1 LALLFQEPQGAG
13 NMKKIILILFAIFSM
28 SSFAQ
33 SYIVMDNGLILT
45 TDSRGFA
52 YDIGDYAFP
61 LKITMKGGQF
71 FVEENKVL
79 ATIDENGI
87 LFRKYEVMPEK
98 VLGQGM
104 NYFISDKGDIFT
116 IDQKGVVHLSKNEV
130 FKGAMNFGGNYFTVK
145 SEAGLDLF
153 VVTNTGDIVKAA
165 LQNLDMRNVI
175 AFGGNYFMTNRGV
188 LHTVSS
194 EGLVI
199 SHANKRIGI
208 LQKRGG
214 NYFTDSSGM
223 IYTVAQDGRLIIPG
237 LPLGLKINSINK
249 LGSNYFLD
257 LSGGLFTVDREG
269 NIWERVVED
278 HDMRNARIISL

>member
-1 LALLFQEPQGAG
+1 MKNLFFV
-13 NMKKIILILFAIFSM
+13 ILTVFSM

-33 SYIVMDNGLILT
+33 SYIVMDNGLIIT
-45 TDSRGFA
+45 TDNRGFA

-87 LFRKYEVMPEK
+87 LFRKYEVMPET

-104 NYFISDKGDIFT
+104 NYFISAKGEIFT
-116 IDQKGVVHLSKNEV
+116 VDQKGMVHLSQNDAYAQ
-130 FKGAMNFGGNYFTVK
+130 AMNFGGNYFTAK
-145 SEAGLDLF
+145 SATGLDLY
-153 VVTNTGDIVKAA
+153 VVTATGEVVKAVA
-165 LQNLDMRNVI
+165 EKLDMTSVI

-188 LHTVSS
+188 LFTVGS
-194 EGLVI
+194 EGQVV
-199 SHANKRIGI
+199 SHAHKRIGI

-214 NYFTDSSGM
+214 NYFTDSTGM
-223 IYTVAQDGRLIIPG
+223 IYTVAQDGRLVLPG
-237 LPLGLKINSINK
+237 LPLSLKINSINK

-257 LSGGLFTVDREG
+257 LSGNLFTVDADG
-269 NIWERVVED
+269 NIWERIVED

>member
-1 LALLFQEPQGAG
+1 
-13 NMKKIILILFAIFSM
+13 MKKIIFALLTVFSM

-33 SYIVMDNGLILT
+33 SYIVMDNGLIIT
-45 TDSRGFA
+45 TDAKGFA

-79 ATIDENGI
+79 ATIDENGV
-87 LFRKYEVMPEK
+87 LFRKYEVMPEI

-104 NYFISDKGDIFT
+104 NYFISSEGDIFT
-116 IDQKGVVHLSKNEV
+116 IDAQGLVHLSKNEA
-130 FKGAMNFGGNYFTVK
+130 FKGAANFGGNYFTVRT
-145 SEAGLDLF
+145 ANGLDLY
-153 VVTNTGDIVKAA
+153 VVTHTGEVVPAS
-165 LQNLDMRNVI
+165 LEGLDMKSVI

-194 EGLVI
+194 EGTVI
-199 SHANKRIGI
+199 SHAHKRIGI

-214 NYFTDSSGM
+214 NFFTDSTGM
-223 IYTVAQDGRLIIPG
+223 IYTVAQDGRLILPG
-237 LPLGLKINSINK
+237 LPISLKINSINK

-257 LSGGLFTVDREG
+257 LAGSLYTVDRDG

>member
-1 LALLFQEPQGAG
+1 
-13 NMKKIILILFAIFSM
+13 MKKIIITLLTIFSM

-33 SYIVMDNGLILT
+33 SYIVMDNGLIIT
-45 TDSRGFA
+45 TDSSGFA

-79 ATIDENGI
+79 ATIDENGV

-98 VLGQGM
+98 ILGQGM
-104 NYFISDKGDIFT
+104 NYFISSEGDIFT
-116 IDQKGVVHLSKNEV
+116 IDSKGLVHLSTNEA

-145 SEAGLDLF
+145 TETALDLF
-153 VVTNTGDIVKAA
+153 VVTTTGEVVEAS
-165 LQNLDMRNVI
+165 LENLDMKSVI

-194 EGLVI
+194 EGLLI
-199 SHANKRIGI
+199 SHAHKRIGI

-214 NYFTDSSGM
+214 NYFTDSTGM
-223 IYTVAQDGRLIIPG
+223 IYTVAQDGRLVLPG
-237 LPLGLKINSINK
+237 LPVGLKINSINK

-257 LSGGLFTVDREG
+257 LSGGLFTVDRDG